1 MINIIFSSLLS
12 CSDLVFGSFLLVL
25 KVDNDSKIHLIE
37 FAVCHGFYYDWVGK
51 RHPPGGANSPELTI
65 QKEFFTARILLLNC

>member
-25 KVDNDSKIHLIE
+25 KVDNNNKIHLIE
-37 FAVCHGFYYDWVGK
+37 FAVL
-51 RHPPGGANSPELTI
+51 R
-65 QKEFFTARILLLNC
+65 